1 MKFGIFCSSIHEKKD
16 LIRGNFAMK
25 SSKTLRS
32 IPLLDLQHNITKGQ
46 LISKCSHEMIVSSKI
61 PGSYKKIQGRNPEK
75 KIVGFFGRSFDT
87 TRTF

>member
-61 PGSYKKIQGRNPEK
+61 PTKFFGPSWGLPGSLLGLP
-75 KIVGFFGRSFDT
+75 VGFLAYYIT
-87 TRTF
+87 H